1 MNRKQI
7 KALLEKYYN
16 GETSLEEEKQLQNY
30 FTANEGYEEFA
41 EDKAIFIFTTEEA
54 KQTNQLPDLGNEIW
68 NNIEKNENI
77 NRLKNKKLLHYC
89 LSIAASIAIFVVS
102 FFFVHNEINK
112 QSTITFNDTYDNPE
126 LAYLQAKEALLY
138 VSSKLNS
145 GTEHL
150 EPIQKINKGKD
161 ELILLSTFNQG
172 LNELK
177 PVQKY
182 SITDKYIKQK

>member
-1 MNRKQI
+1 MNREQI

-16 GETSLEEEKQLQNY
+16 GETSLEEEKLLRNY
-30 FTANEGYEEFA
+30 FTVNEVDEEFA
-41 EDKAIFIFTTEEA
+41 EDKAIFIFATEEA
-54 KQTNQLPDLGNEIW
+54 KRTNQLPDLGNEIW
-68 NNIEKNENI
+68 NIIEKNENI
-77 NRLKNKKLLHYC
+77 NRLKNRKLVHYS
-89 LSIAASIAIFVVS
+89 LSIAASIAILVLS
-102 FFFVHNEINK
+102 FFFVQNENHK
-112 QSTITFNDTYDNPE
+112 QNAITFNDTYDNPE

-150 EPIQKINKGKD
+150 KLIQKINKGKD

-177 PVQKY
+177 PVQEY
-182 SITDKYIKQK
+182 SITNKYIKQK

>member
-1 MNRKQI
+1 MNREQI

-30 FTANEGYEEFA
+30 FTANEVDEEFA
-41 EDKAIFIFTTEEA
+41 EDKAIFIFAREEA
-54 KQTNQLPDLGNEIW
+54 KQTNQLPDLKNEIW

-77 NRLKNKKLLHYC
+77 NRLKNRKLVHYS
-89 LSIAASIAIFVVS
+89 LSIAASIAILVVS
-102 FFFVHNEINK
+102 FFFVQNEINK
-112 QSTITFNDTYDNPE
+112 QSTITFNDTYENPE

-150 EPIQKINKGKD
+150 EPIQKINKGKE
-161 ELILLSTFNQG
+161 ELKLLSTFNQG

-182 SITDKYIKQK
+182 SITDKYIKQE

>member
-1 MNRKQI
+1 MNREQI

-16 GETSLEEEKQLQNY
+16 GETSLEEEKRLQNY
-30 FTANEGYEEFA
+30 FTANEVDEEFA

-54 KQTNQLPDLGNEIW
+54 KETNQLPDLGNEIW
-68 NNIEKNENI
+68 NNIEKNEHI
-77 NRLKNKKLLHYC
+77 NRLKNRKLVHYS
-89 LSIAASIAIFVVS
+89 LSIAASIAILVVS
-102 FFFVHNEINK
+102 FFFVQNQINK
-112 QSTITFNDTYDNPE
+112 QRTITFNDTYENPE

-145 GTEHL
+145 GTEYL
-150 EPIQKINKGKD
+150 EPIQKINKGKE

-182 SITDKYIKQK
+182 SVTDKYIKHK

>member
-1 MNRKQI
+1 MNREQI

-16 GETSLEEEKQLQNY
+16 GETSLEEEKLLRNY
-30 FTANEGYEEFA
+30 FTANEVDEEFA
-41 EDKAIFIFTTEEA
+41 EDKAIFIFATEEA
-54 KQTNQLPDLGNEIW
+54 KRTNQLPDLGNEIW
-68 NNIEKNENI
+68 NIIEKNENI
-77 NRLKNKKLLHYC
+77 NRLKNRKLVHYS
-89 LSIAASIAIFVVS
+89 LSIAASIAILVLS
-102 FFFVHNEINK
+102 FFFVQNENHK
-112 QSTITFNDTYDNPE
+112 QNAITFNDTYDNPE

-150 EPIQKINKGKD
+150 KPIQKINKGKD

-177 PVQKY
+177 PVQEY
-182 SITDKYIKQK
+182 SITNKYIKQK

>member
-1 MNRKQI
+1 MNREQI

-16 GETSLEEEKQLQNY
+16 GETSLEEEKQLQRY
-30 FTANEGYEEFA
+30 FTGNEVDEKFT
-41 EDKAIFIFTTEEA
+41 EDRAIFIYTTEKANE
-54 KQTNQLPDLGNEIW
+54 TNQLPDLGNEIW
-68 NNIEKNENI
+68 DNIEKKENI
-77 NRLKNKKLLHYC
+77 KQLKNRKLYHYS
-89 LSIAASIAIFVVS
+89 LSIAASIAILVVS
-102 FFFVHNEINK
+102 FFFITNEINK
-112 QSTITFNDTYDNPE
+112 QSTVSFNDTYENPE

-150 EPIQKINKGKD
+150 KPIQKINAGKE
-161 ELILLSTFNQG
+161 ELKILTTFNQG

-182 SITDKYIKQK
+182 NVTDKYIKHK